1 MTHVLPNKRDPAD
14 LSPPEAPVP
23 WPARLTGS
31 VMPSPPTPAVS
42 AAPTPFWGATMPRG
56 SPIPMGASY
65 TELCISPMGDPFPLS
80 RRGFCSFFPPIYLLC
95 GIWIKGPCHY
105 LHGSNIPP
113 LIDWTRRV
121 IPVSDLPL
129 ITETIIL
136 RIHRLTFPV
145 ISGRSLS
152 TLIGISSYIN
162 GDVSGVAGAA
172 LLH

>member
-1 MTHVLPNKRDPAD
+1 
-14 LSPPEAPVP
+14 
-23 WPARLTGS
+23 
-31 VMPSPPTPAVS
+31 MP
-42 AAPTPFWGATMPRG
+42 AAPTSCILLGGHNAPGG
-56 SPIPMGASY
+56 SPLPIGASY
-65 TELCISPMGDPFPLS
+65 TALCTSPLGDHTLSLGEAFAGFSPIS
-80 RRGFCSFFPPIYLLC
+80 LLC
-95 GIWIKGPCHY
+95 GIWTKHPCHY

-129 ITETIIL
+129 TTETIIL

-162 GDVSGVAGAA
+162 SDISSVTGVAR
-172 LLH
+172 LH